1 MSSIIYIIIFILD
14 LLSGGVAHNI
24 LYSAS
29 KLRIK
34 TKGPSKLNPYAKTD
48 IILQSPGGPKTLPV
62 LLQTGRRRGEA
73 MESFGFSGGFP
84 KPPERVRAAPGRVWG
99 SAPTAGQSAGAS
111 CSSQMRVAK

>member
-14 LLSGGVAHNI
+14 LMSGGVAHNI

-48 IILQSPGGPKTLPV
+48 IILHFP
-62 LLQTGRRRGEA
+62 RRPNSAARFGTVVPPAGEG